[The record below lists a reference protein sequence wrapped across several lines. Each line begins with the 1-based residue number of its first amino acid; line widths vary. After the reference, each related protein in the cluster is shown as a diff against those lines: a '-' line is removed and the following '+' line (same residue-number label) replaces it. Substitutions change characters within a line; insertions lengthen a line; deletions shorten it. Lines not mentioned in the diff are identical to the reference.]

1 VAKSCLGDYVIS
13 VGNIIVNFHVISS
26 NWNTYVAAIIC
37 SVLLVE
43 AEFQLACFCRASGRW
58 CGRRKFLQLLIVL
71 MVVMVFLLRKHKD
84 HALQFLLSF
93 MNFEALIFA
102 EARAMPKFRQD

>member
-1 VAKSCLGDYVIS
+1 MS
-13 VGNIIVNFHVISS
+13 VQSSARYSYLRQNFNPLAS
-26 NWNTYVAAIIC
+26 
-37 SVLLVE
+37 
-43 AEFQLACFCRASGRW
+43 AEPHGRW